1 MQPKNTTVSRNFDG
15 RGGRTT
21 ADLSKIQDFGDFR
34 HMVANH
40 DGFVPELTMVK
51 STENLKIPQILENAG
66 GIAQKGHLFGTSGEL
81 LVIQTSC
88 RRILQSFFIK
98 KSLSLEPSK
107 NHVVL
112 GIRVYFFEERPP
124 IECWFL

>member
-21 ADLSKIQDFGDFR
+21 ADLSKIQDFWDFR
-34 HMVANH
+34 HMVASH

-66 GIAQKGHLFGTSGEL
+66 EFAKITIFGTSGGL

-88 RRILQSFFIK
+88 RRILQSF
-98 KSLSLEPSK
+98 L
-107 NHVVL
+107 
-112 GIRVYFFEERPP
+112 
-124 IECWFL
+124 

>member
-1 MQPKNTTVSRNFDG
+1 MLPENTTVSRNFDG

-21 ADLSKIQDFGDFR
+21 ADLSKIPDFWDFR
-34 HMVANH
+34 HIVANH

-66 GIAQKGHLFGTSGEL
+66 EFAQKGHLFGTSGEL

-88 RRILQSFFIK
+88 RRILQSF
-98 KSLSLEPSK
+98 L
-107 NHVVL
+107 
-112 GIRVYFFEERPP
+112 
-124 IECWFL
+124 

>member
-21 ADLSKIQDFGDFR
+21 ADLSKIQDFWDFR

-66 GIAQKGHLFGTSGEL
+66 KCAQNDTFLVL
-81 LVIQTSC
+81 LVNFWSF
-88 RRILQSFFIK
+88 RRAAGEFCSHFYKKIFVAGTFQKPRCFGDQSIL
-98 KSLSLEPSK
+98 
-107 NHVVL
+107 
-112 GIRVYFFEERPP
+112 
-124 IECWFL
+124 FLQNVRR